1 MVDGGGVPLN
11 ATVTA
16 ANRHDVTQLIP
27 LVAGTKLVVPG
38 PDGEDR
44 MPARVLGDRAY
55 GSAERHAVWRWMGA
69 EPAVAAP
76 GSPHGSGLGRERY
89 VVEQTIALLH
99 QNRRLK
105 VRYEK
110 RSDIHKAFLTLAC
123 IRICAH
129 RLLAP

>member
-16 ANRHDVTQLIP
+16 ANRHDVTQPVP

-38 PDGEDR
+38 EGGEDR

-55 GSAERHAVWRWMGA
+55 WSADHHAVLRWMGT
-69 EPAVAAP
+69 EPVVARP
-76 GSPHGSGLGRERY
+76 GSPHGSGLGVERY
-89 VVEQTIALLH
+89 VVEQTIAVLH

-123 IRICAH
+123 IRICAA